1 MSSPIVNINANT
13 QTEHQVVGKVAA
25 TEQTKEPR
33 AKKETLS
40 AKYSKFL
47 IFGYSLIQSLKSQD
61 LLTDESVERAYSEIK
76 LMDSVEDQTEFYETY
91 LSQSNETGKVMRK
104 FIVQRNKP
112 PKAAKAKKEKKENVD
127 QEVKAKKPRT
137 KKTEKVT
144 ADGDADIVNELVAA
158 ATGETETEEGAVVEK
173 TEEAP
178 KVKKVK
184 ELTAEQQSVKDAKAK
199 EVADKKEAKAKEV
212 AEKKEAKA
220 KEVAE
225 KKEAKEVKAKEVA
238 DKKEAKA
245 KEVADKK
252 EAKEAKTKEVA
263 DKKEAKE
270 ADAKAKTTAEV
281 ENISV
286 SISEESVVEESVVE
300 ESVVEEPVVEE
311 SEEDEEV
318 HTQEITVDGKEYLL
332 DGLNHI
338 YSVITHEEI
347 GTYDPTSRTIQL
359 DHA

>member
-158 ATGETETEEGAVVEK
+158 ATGETETEEGVVVEK

-212 AEKKEAKA
+212 AEKKEAK
-220 KEVAE
+220 
-225 KKEAKEVKAKEVA
+225 EAKAKEVV
-238 DKKEAKA
+238 DKKDAKEAKA
-245 KEVADKK
+245 KEVAEKK
-252 EAKEAKTKEVA
+252 
-263 DKKEAKE
+263 
-270 ADAKAKTTAEV
+270 DAKAKTTAEV

-286 SISEESVVEESVVE
+286 SISEESVVE

-338 YSVITHEEI
+338 YSVITHDEI
-347 GTYDPTSRTIQL
+347 GTYDPVNRTIQL

>member
-61 LLTDESVERAYSEIK
+61 LLTDESVERAYAEIK

-158 ATGETETEEGAVVEK
+158 ATGETETEEGVVVEK

-238 DKKEAKA
+238 DKKEAK
-245 KEVADKK
+245 
-252 EAKEAKTKEVA
+252 EAKTKEVT

-300 ESVVEEPVVEE
+300 ESVVEESVVEEPVVEEPVVEE

-318 HTQEITVDGKEYLL
+318 HTQEITVDGKEYLV

>member
-112 PKAAKAKKEKKENVD
+112 PKAAKAKKEKKANVD
-127 QEVKAKKPRT
+127 QEVKVKKPRT

-158 ATGETETEEGAVVEK
+158 ATGETETETEEGVVVEK

-212 AEKKEAKA
+212 AEKKEAKETKAKEVADAKEVKA

-225 KKEAKEVKAKEVA
+225 KKEAKAKEVA
-238 DKKEAKA
+238 EKKDAKEAKA
-245 KEVADKK
+245 KEA
-252 EAKEAKTKEVA
+252 A

-300 ESVVEEPVVEE
+300 ESVVEE

-338 YSVITHEEI
+338 YSVITHDEI
-347 GTYDPTSRTIQL
+347 GTYDPVNRTIQL

>member
-112 PKAAKAKKEKKENVD
+112 PKAAKAKKEKKANVD
-127 QEVKAKKPRT
+127 QEVKVKKPRT

-158 ATGETETEEGAVVEK
+158 ATGETETETEEGVVVEK

-212 AEKKEAKA
+212 AEKKEAK
-220 KEVAE
+220 
-225 KKEAKEVKAKEVA
+225 EAKAKEVA

-245 KEVADKK
+245 KEVAEKK

-263 DKKEAKE
+263 DKKDAKE
-270 ADAKAKTTAEV
+270 AKAKEVAEKKDAKAKTTAEV

-286 SISEESVVEESVVE
+286 SISEESVVEESAVE
-300 ESVVEEPVVEE
+300 ESVVEESVVEE

-338 YSVITHEEI
+338 YSVITHDEI
-347 GTYDPTSRTIQL
+347 GTYDPVNRTIQL

>member
-61 LLTDESVERAYSEIK
+61 LLTDESVERAYAEIK

-112 PKAAKAKKEKKENVD
+112 PKAAKAKKEKKANVD
-127 QEVKAKKPRT
+127 QEVKVKKPRT

-158 ATGETETEEGAVVEK
+158 ATGETETETEEGVVLEK

-212 AEKKEAKA
+212 AEKKEAK
-220 KEVAE
+220 
-225 KKEAKEVKAKEVA
+225 EAKAKEVA

-245 KEVADKK
+245 KEVAEK
-252 EAKEAKTKEVA
+252 KEAKTKEVA
-263 DKKEAKE
+263 DKKDAKE
-270 ADAKAKTTAEV
+270 AKAKEVAEKKDAKAKTTAEV

-300 ESVVEEPVVEE
+300 ESVVEE

-338 YSVITHEEI
+338 YSVITHDEI
-347 GTYDPTSRTIQL
+347 GTYDPVNRTIQL

>member
-112 PKAAKAKKEKKENVD
+112 PKAAKAKKEKKANVD
-127 QEVKAKKPRT
+127 QEVKVKKPRT

-158 ATGETETEEGAVVEK
+158 ATGETETETEEGVVLEK

-212 AEKKEAKA
+212 AEKKEAK
-220 KEVAE
+220 
-225 KKEAKEVKAKEVA
+225 EAKAKEVA

-245 KEVADKK
+245 KEVAEK
-252 EAKEAKTKEVA
+252 KEAKTKEVA
-263 DKKEAKE
+263 DKKDAKE
-270 ADAKAKTTAEV
+270 AKAKEVAEKKDAKAKTTAEV

-300 ESVVEEPVVEE
+300 ESVVEE

-338 YSVITHEEI
+338 YSVITHDEI
-347 GTYDPTSRTIQL
+347 GTYDPVNRTIQL

>member
-61 LLTDESVERAYSEIK
+61 LLTDESVERAYAEIK

-112 PKAAKAKKEKKENVD
+112 PKAAKAKKEKKANVD
-127 QEVKAKKPRT
+127 QEVKVKKPRT

-158 ATGETETEEGAVVEK
+158 ATGETETETEEGVVLEK

-212 AEKKEAKA
+212 AEKKEAKT
-220 KEVAE
+220 
-225 KKEAKEVKAKEVA
+225 KEVA
-238 DKKEAKA
+238 DKKDAKEAKA
-245 KEVADKK
+245 KEVAEKK
-252 EAKEAKTKEVA
+252 
-263 DKKEAKE
+263 
-270 ADAKAKTTAEV
+270 DAKAKTTAEV

-286 SISEESVVEESVVE
+286 SISEESVVEESAVE
-300 ESVVEEPVVEE
+300 ESVVEESVVEE

-338 YSVITHEEI
+338 YSVITHDEI
-347 GTYDPTSRTIQL
+347 GTYDPVNRTIQL